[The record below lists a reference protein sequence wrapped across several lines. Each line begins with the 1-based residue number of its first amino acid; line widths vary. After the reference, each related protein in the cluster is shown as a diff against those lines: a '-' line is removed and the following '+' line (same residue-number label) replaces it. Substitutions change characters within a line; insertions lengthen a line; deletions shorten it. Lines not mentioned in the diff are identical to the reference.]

1 LEGVAA
7 FDRSPCR
14 FFPLQDGS
22 QDCFYGHFE
31 PSRASPANTTTT
43 TTMFE
48 AVLTEGAMFK
58 GIIDAIKDLVSDC
71 NLDCSEE
78 EISIQSMDS
87 AHVSLV
93 SVNLGSAAFQHYRCD
108 RPASLGINT
117 ANMAKIFK
125 MMGKDD
131 NLTLKAEDEADSMT
145 ILFEGSKQD
154 TVADFGKSQGA
165 TKKTVGLGTCT
176 SSPFPD

>member
-1 LEGVAA
+1 
-7 FDRSPCR
+7 
-14 FFPLQDGS
+14 
-22 QDCFYGHFE
+22 
-31 PSRASPANTTTT
+31 
-43 TTMFE
+43 
-48 AVLTEGAMFK
+48 
-58 GIIDAIKDLVSDC
+58 
-71 NLDCSEE
+71 
-78 EISIQSMDS
+78 MDS

-154 TVADFGKSQGA
+154 TVADFGKYHRKICIRGVLKRKLTLFLLAFRHQIDGNR
-165 TKKTVGLGTCT
+165 
-176 SSPFPD
+176 

>member
-1 LEGVAA
+1 
-7 FDRSPCR
+7 
-14 FFPLQDGS
+14 
-22 QDCFYGHFE
+22 
-31 PSRASPANTTTT
+31 
-43 TTMFE
+43 MFE

-58 GIIDAIKDLVSDC
+58 GILDAIKDLVADC

-108 RPASLGINT
+108 KPASLGINT
-117 ANMAKIFK
+117 ANMSKIFK

-145 ILFEGSKQD
+145 VLFEGSKQD
-154 TVADFGKSQGA
+154 TVADFGK
-165 TKKTVGLGTCT
+165 TILV
-176 SSPFPD
+176 F

>member
-1 LEGVAA
+1 
-7 FDRSPCR
+7 
-14 FFPLQDGS
+14 
-22 QDCFYGHFE
+22 
-31 PSRASPANTTTT
+31 
-43 TTMFE
+43 MFE

-165 TKKTVGLGTCT
+165 IFNICRSHTLHMYKLTFFLSLCLI
-176 SSPFPD
+176 PL